1 MLSEPQTL
9 PKFIEEELQ
18 KSNKLDHPKV
28 KYIQLSREHIESF
41 RRWKYVLDTI
51 NKSHQNN
58 YC

>member
-41 RRWKYVLDTI
+41 RRWKYVLDSI
-51 NKSHQNN
+51 NTKSSK
-58 YC
+58 